1 VVVNEIFDD
10 VILIE
15 FVVMVLF
22 TTFKVGLYTLT
33 LVLLLMGQLPTL
45 PLASVLMSKISVVKF
60 SFNSIA
66 VIIKP
71 LSLVC

>member
-1 VVVNEIFDD
+1 VVVNEIFDG

-45 PLASVLMSKISVVKF
+45 PLASVLMSKILVRK
-60 SFNSIA
+60 SFQSIV